1 MGKGKIDVQDVKEK
15 IFLMGITAGIFLP
28 IRMIFVTYVTDD
40 WLGSVGLLSAFGLGF
55 IYLTQKRK
63 LGQVG
68 RIFEKQMRRTIG
80 GRIGKYIVIFSVVF
94 LIYFG
99 ASIFFMDRGNSVYYY
114 DKEILFSTLQD
125 YQQLTR
131 DNIPIEKLLGP
142 VPLSENTDSLAWLSN
157 VEYTLSVS
165 LALMNDYTGGW
176 MENLMF
182 VVFVEQFEVIGIL
195 YFFRRRYNQSK
206 QLQPEIVAEST

>member
-1 MGKGKIDVQDVKEK
+1 MGKGRIDVQDVKEK

-28 IRMIFVTYVTDD
+28 IRMLFVTYVTDG
-40 WLGSVGLLSAFGLGF
+40 WLGSIGLLSVFALGF
-55 IYLTQKRK
+55 IHLTQKRK

-68 RIFEKQMRRTIG
+68 RIFERQMRKTIAG
-80 GRIGKYIVIFSVVF
+80 KIGKYIIIFSIVF

-99 ASIFFMDRGNSVYYY
+99 TSIFFMDRGNSVYYY

-125 YQQLTR
+125 YHQLTR

-142 VPLSENTDSLAWLSN
+142 VPIADGLSWLAN
-157 VEYTLSVS
+157 IEYTLSVS
-165 LALMNDYTGGW
+165 LALMNDFSGGW

-195 YFFRRRYNQSK
+195 YFFRRRYRQSI
-206 QLQPEIVAEST
+206 PVSSEIVSKTA